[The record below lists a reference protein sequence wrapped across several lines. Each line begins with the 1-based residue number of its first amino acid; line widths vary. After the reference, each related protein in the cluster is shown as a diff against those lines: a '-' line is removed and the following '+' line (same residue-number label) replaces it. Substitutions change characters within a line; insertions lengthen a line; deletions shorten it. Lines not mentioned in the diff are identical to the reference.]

1 MKSIC
6 FDMDG
11 TIADLYGVPDWLE
24 KLRSENP
31 EPYIVAAPMWD
42 MIRLGAA
49 LRKLQK
55 QGWQVRIISWLA
67 KDSSESYKEAVRA
80 AKTWWLEHYNFPVD
94 VCHLV
99 EYGTT
104 KANCVR
110 RYSDKYSNFI
120 LIDDN
125 EKVRYG
131 WHLGDAVDPQKTDII
146 QYLKTLVEEE

>member
-1 MKSIC
+1 MKAIC

-11 TIADLYGVPDWLE
+11 TIADLYNVPDWLE

-31 EPYIVAAPMWD
+31 EPYIVAKPMWD
-42 MIRLGAA
+42 MERLGSV

-67 KDSSESYKEAVRA
+67 KDSSENYKEAVRA
-80 AKTWWLEHYNFPVD
+80 AKRWWLEHYDFPLD
-94 VCHLV
+94 GCHLV

-110 RYSDKYSNFI
+110 KYWDEAPMI

-125 EKVRYG
+125 EKVRHG
-131 WHLGDAVDPQKTDII
+131 WNLGEAINPQEVDII
-146 QYLKTLVEEE
+146 QYLENLAERD

>member
-1 MKSIC
+1 MKAIC
-6 FDMDG
+6 FDLDG
-11 TIADLYGVPDWLE
+11 TLADLYGVPDWLE

-55 QGWQVRIISWLA
+55 QGWQVRVISWLA

-80 AKTWWLEHYNFPVD
+80 AKRWWLEHYDFPLDGV
-94 VCHLV
+94 HLV

-110 RYSDKYSNFI
+110 RYWDSEPMI

-131 WHLGDAVDPQKTDII
+131 WHLGEAINPQEVDII
-146 QYLKTLVEEE
+146 QYLEKLVERD

>member
-1 MKSIC
+1 MKAIC

-11 TIADLYGVPDWLE
+11 TIADLYGVPNWLDMIQD
-24 KLRSENP
+24 ENP

-42 MIRLGAA
+42 MMRLGAV

-55 QGWQVRIISWLA
+55 QGWQVRVISWLA
-67 KDSSESYKEAVRA
+67 KDSSESYKKAVRA
-80 AKTWWLEHYNFPVD
+80 SKIGWLARYNFPLDGV
-94 VCHLV
+94 HLV

-110 RYSDKYSNFI
+110 RYLDSAPMI

-125 EKVRYG
+125 EKVRHG
-131 WHLGDAVDPQKTDII
+131 WHLGEAINPQEVDIVE
-146 QYLKTLVEEE
+146 YLEKLVERD

>member
-1 MKSIC
+1 
-6 FDMDG
+6 MDG

-24 KLRSENP
+24 KLHSENP
-31 EPYIVAAPMWD
+31 EPYIIAEPIWD
-42 MIRLGAA
+42 MERLRNV
-49 LRKLQK
+49 LRELQK
-55 QGWQVRIISWLA
+55 QGWQIRVISWLA
-67 KDSSESYKEAVRA
+67 KDSSESYKEAVRT
-80 AKTWWLEHYNFPVD
+80 AKRWWLEHYDFPLDGV
-94 VCHLV
+94 HLV

-125 EKVRYG
+125 ERVRYG

>member
-1 MKSIC
+1 MKAIC

-11 TIADLYGVPDWLE
+11 TIADLYGVPNWLDMIQD
-24 KLRSENP
+24 ENP

-42 MIRLGAA
+42 MMRLGAV

-55 QGWQVRIISWLA
+55 QGWQVRVISWLA
-67 KDSSESYKEAVRA
+67 KDSSESYKKAVRA
-80 AKTWWLEHYNFPVD
+80 SKIGWLARYNFPLDGV
-94 VCHLV
+94 HLV

-110 RYSDKYSNFI
+110 RYLDSAPMI

-125 EKVRYG
+125 EKVRHG
-131 WHLGDAVDPQKTDII
+131 WNLGDAINPQEVDII
-146 QYLKTLVEEE
+146 QYLEKLVERD

>member
-1 MKSIC
+1 MKAIC

-11 TIADLYGVPDWLE
+11 TIADLYNVPDWLE

-42 MIRLGAA
+42 MIRLRAA
-49 LRKLQK
+49 LRKLQS
-55 QGWQVRIISWLA
+55 QGWQVQVISWLA

-80 AKTWWLEHYNFPVD
+80 AKRRWLEHYDFPLDGV
-94 VCHLV
+94 HLV

-110 RYSDKYSNFI
+110 RYLDSEPMI

-125 EKVRYG
+125 EKVRHG
-131 WHLGDAVDPQKTDII
+131 WNLGDAINPQEVDII
-146 QYLKTLVEEE
+146 QYLEKLVERD

>member
-1 MKSIC
+1 MKTIC

-11 TIADLYGVPDWLE
+11 TIADLYGVPNWLDM
-24 KLRSENP
+24 LQDENP

-42 MIRLGAA
+42 MIRLRAA
-49 LRKLQK
+49 LRKLQS
-55 QGWQVRIISWLA
+55 QGWQVRVISWLA

-80 AKTWWLEHYNFPVD
+80 AKRRWLEYYDFPLDGV
-94 VCHLV
+94 HLV

-110 RYSDKYSNFI
+110 RYWDEAPMI

-125 EKVRYG
+125 EKVRHG
-131 WHLGDAVDPQKTDII
+131 WNLGDAINPQEVDII
-146 QYLKTLVEEE
+146 QYLEKLVED